1 MASQESAKS
10 KQHDEKDDDK
20 KVANKEKD
28 NQEKH
33 ETTAK
38 SDNKEEKA
46 AKGSKNDG
54 SHESGDWSQQIDE
67 LVNALNGDLSEI
79 QSEQAIALIDEWHGL
94 LNKSKDDGAKALAGH
109 LKELKQLV
117 KGGKAS
123 GHDIGEA
130 LAELG
135 SQTTHIAGDLE
146 KGQKQ
151 SVQKL
156 GKQLS
161 KVGNALGKAEDQE
174 NIEHIDS
181 LTELV
186 EEDLASV
193 EPQEGIEQIDFW
205 YGLLNKAGN
214 DQYKQVA
221 EGLKQLKQALNRKS
235 GDPEKIAEILT
246 QLGEQTTAIAAE
258 APRGMKGH
266 IQRLG
271 KSLGKSAQE
280 LESEGSESEE
290 VEAKSSKKK

>member
-28 NQEKH
+28 NQSQREA
-33 ETTAK
+33 TAK
-38 SDNKEEKA
+38 ADSKEEKS
-46 AKGSKNDG
+46 AKGGKNG
-54 SHESGDWSQQIDE
+54 GNHESGDWSQQIDE
-67 LVNALNGDLSEI
+67 LINALNGDLGEL

-94 LNKSKDDGAKALAGH
+94 LHQSKDDGAEVLAGH
-109 LKELKQLV
+109 LKQLRQLV
-117 KGGKAS
+117 KGNKAS

-135 SQTTHIAGDLE
+135 SETTHIVGDLE

-161 KVGNALGKAEDQE
+161 RVGNALGKAEDQE
-174 NIEHIDS
+174 NIEQIDS

-193 EPQEGIEQIDFW
+193 EPQEGIEQIDLW
-205 YGLLNKAGN
+205 YGLLHKADN

-221 EGLKQLKQALNRKS
+221 EGLKHLKQVLNRKS
-235 GDPEKIAEILT
+235 ADPAEIAEILT

-271 KSLGKSAQE
+271 KSLGKSAKD
-280 LESEGSESEE
+280 LESEVAESEE
-290 VEAKSSKKK
+290 AEAKSQ

>member
-20 KVANKEKD
+20 KVANQEKD
-28 NQEKH
+28 NQSQR

-38 SDNKEEKA
+38 ADSKEEKS
-46 AKGSKNDG
+46 AKGGKNG
-54 SHESGDWSQQIDE
+54 GNQESGDWSQQIDA
-67 LVNALNGDLSEI
+67 LVNALEGDLSEL
-79 QSEQAIALIDEWHGL
+79 QSEQAIALIDEWHGM
-94 LNKSKDDGAKALAGH
+94 LNKSKDDGAKVLAGH
-109 LKELKQLV
+109 LKELRQLV
-117 KGGKAS
+117 KGGKAT

-135 SQTTHIAGDLE
+135 SETTHIAGDLE
-146 KGQKQ
+146 KSQKQ

-161 KVGNALGKAEDQE
+161 RVGNALGKAEDQE
-174 NIEHIDS
+174 TIEQVDS

-193 EPQEGIEQIDFW
+193 EPQEGIEQIDLW
-205 YGLLNKAGN
+205 QGLLNKAGN

-235 GDPEKIAEILT
+235 PDPAKIAEILT

-271 KSLGKSAQE
+271 KSLGKSAKE
-280 LESEGSESEE
+280 LESEVAESEE
-290 VEAKSSKKK
+290 VEVKPSKKK